1 MACQGVWDGGV
12 IGVDMSSLLEEVQPE
27 RPEPKAPETAGPE
40 SKLVGALVDSVHTD
54 LVVTKYTDNTF
65 VCVTQLGKLGTIVQV
80 ERDQV
85 KSGEEGG
92 RKVIYSSTVLLGQ
105 DSEEI
110 QFLARVLAERSQLL
124 KPLILCV
131 GVKGL
136 TIKLALELVD
146 FIIQNL

>member
-1 MACQGVWDGGV
+1 
-12 IGVDMSSLLEEVQPE
+12 MSSLLEEVQPN
-27 RPEPKAPETAGPE
+27 RPEPKEPESAGPVT
-40 SKLVGALVDSVHTD
+40 KLVGAVVSGVHTD
-54 LVVTKYTDNTF
+54 LVVTRYTDNTF

-85 KSGEEGG
+85 RAGEEGTK
-92 RKVIYSSTVLLGQ
+92 KVVYSSTVLLGQ

-110 QFLARVLAERSQLL
+110 QFLARVLAERSQLN
-124 KPLILCV
+124 KPMVLCV

-146 FIIQNL
+146 FVMQNL

>member
-1 MACQGVWDGGV
+1 
-12 IGVDMSSLLEEVQPE
+12 MSSLLEEVQPD
-27 RPEPKAPETAGPE
+27 RPEPKEPESAGPATT
-40 SKLVGALVDSVHTD
+40 LVGAIVDSVHTD
-54 LVVTKYTDNTF
+54 LVVTRYSDNTF

-85 KSGEEGG
+85 RSGEEGG
-92 RKVIYSSTVLLGQ
+92 KKLVYSSTVLLGQ

-110 QFLARVLAERSQLL
+110 QFLARVLAERSQLT
-124 KPLILCV
+124 KPLVLCV

-146 FIIQNL
+146 FIMQNL

>member
-1 MACQGVWDGGV
+1 
-12 IGVDMSSLLEEVQPE
+12 MSSLLEDVQPE
-27 RPEPKAPETAGPE
+27 RPAPREPESAGPVT
-40 SKLVGALVDSVHTD
+40 KLVGALVDSIHTD
-54 LVVTKYTDNTF
+54 LVVTSYADKTF

-85 KSGEEGG
+85 RSGEEGG
-92 RKVIYSSTVLLGQ
+92 KKVVYSSTVLLGQ

-110 QFLARVLAERSQLL
+110 QFLGRVLAEKSQLS
-124 KPLILCV
+124 KPLVLCV

-146 FIIQNL
+146 FILQNL

>member
-1 MACQGVWDGGV
+1 
-12 IGVDMSSLLEEVQPE
+12 MSSLLEEVQPE

-54 LVVTKYTDNTF
+54 LVVTKYTDSTF

-92 RKVIYSSTVLLGQ
+92 KKGIYSSTVLLGQ

>member
-1 MACQGVWDGGV
+1 
-12 IGVDMSSLLEEVQPE
+12 MSSLLEEVQPN
-27 RPEPKAPETAGPE
+27 RPEPKEPESAGPVT
-40 SKLVGALVDSVHTD
+40 KLVGAVVSGVHTD
-54 LVVTKYTDNTF
+54 LVVTRYTDNTF

-85 KSGEEGG
+85 RAGEEGTK
-92 RKVIYSSTVLLGQ
+92 KVVYSSTVLLGQ

-110 QFLARVLAERSQLL
+110 QFLARVLAERSQFN
-124 KPLILCV
+124 KPMVLCV

-146 FIIQNL
+146 FVMQNL

>member
-1 MACQGVWDGGV
+1 
-12 IGVDMSSLLEEVQPE
+12 MSSLLEEVQPD
-27 RPEPKAPETAGPE
+27 RPEPTEPESAGPATT
-40 SKLVGALVDSVHTD
+40 LVGAIVDSVHTD
-54 LVVTKYTDNTF
+54 LVVTRYSDNTF

-85 KSGEEGG
+85 RSGEEGG
-92 RKVIYSSTVLLGQ
+92 KKLVYSSTVLLGQ

-110 QFLARVLAERSQLL
+110 QFLARVLAERSQLT
-124 KPLILCV
+124 KPLVLCV

-146 FIIQNL
+146 FIMQNL